1 MRSCTSVCVRTY
13 KLHTCMNVSAN
24 MYVYLGCVFQLH
36 LIHGMPRAVF
46 TGVALSQGKRV
57 LQKRVGE
64 RSTTSAFLSVDREK
78 NKQTMLC
85 LLTFASQYVLHSL
98 LLECIVLHRF
108 LPRALHCFSFIW
120 PRLDGNLFG
129 NNR

>member
-1 MRSCTSVCVRTY
+1 
-13 KLHTCMNVSAN
+13 
-24 MYVYLGCVFQLH
+24 MYTYLGCVFQLH

-78 NKQTMLC
+78 NKQTMFC
-85 LLTFASQYVLHSL
+85 SDKMNVWFKNGVITT
-98 LLECIVLHRF
+98 IVV
-108 LPRALHCFSFIW
+108 
-120 PRLDGNLFG
+120 
-129 NNR
+129 